1 MGGHMLAGT
10 VIAAVVSYVLM
21 VAAFYWHRVRGFHIP
36 VMAGCV
42 LFDFGMPVYLV
53 LNRDWTTRLI
63 EHGDILSFGVWMH
76 FGLIIALFVLYAVQ
90 IQTALQLLHAD
101 DSARDAHHAQ
111 AKGILL
117 VRALVIITGAV
128 LAEPP
133 SAQ

>member
-1 MGGHMLAGT
+1 MLAGT
-10 VIAAVVSYVLM
+10 VIAALVSYLLM

-36 VMAGCV
+36 VMVGCL
-42 LFDFGMPVYLV
+42 LFDLGMPVYLV
-53 LNRDWTTRLI
+53 LNRDWQTRLI

-90 IQTALQLLHAD
+90 VQTALQILRPKPGEEEVSR
-101 DSARDAHHAQ
+101 SAHRAQ

-117 VRALVIITGAV
+117 VRALVIATGAV

-133 SAQ
+133 QA